1 MVDPRFYNLT
11 AHLHRGGEFGHYWT
25 PDATDE
31 NGNSAKVSHW
41 FPVGDE
47 TPVKA
52 SWEELNSYFSV
63 HPSRIKRNP
72 YEKLHIEDVAAI
84 NCLYAEFD
92 AGAGSKSTLFTHVAD
107 LDPQPNIIIDS
118 GGGYHAYWL
127 LLEPGV
133 IGVDISREDAQKLQY
148 AWVEMVGG
156 DEGAKDLARVL
167 RIPGTLNT
175 KYDPARTVD
184 IIRYDTGQIRPY
196 TLDELSALAQ
206 PTIARIEEEKAAT
219 AAMSTP
225 SPSSVAMDA
234 TDQELIEKA
243 RNSSNGAKFERL
255 WAGDLGDYG
264 GDHSQADL
272 GLCNILAFWTGR
284 DITRMDRI
292 FRQSGLYREKWERED
307 YRTGTLQDAVDN
319 TQKTYDP
326 VNHNDAAVKAAQDA
340 VGVLNGSSVNM
351 STPSVNGAQ
360 KATETDVKA
369 KMSLRV
375 RQDLRD
381 WGYTL
386 RMNQLDDSVEINGER
401 MTDAVKSVVRTRARD
416 EGYGDYKTGKP
427 TLGALEDVLMSTAQ
441 KNSYH
446 PVRDYF
452 DDLEWN
458 GQDHIGQLAGFFVD
472 AHDPIVYDDGF
483 ERSVFEA
490 CLRRWLYGAVA
501 KVFVTSGAI
510 RPQNPVLVLVGGQEL
525 GKSTFAQWLCPLPE
539 RFLSAPVRPDA
550 KDDHVNLMTKLV
562 WEIGEIGST
571 TRRADREAL
580 KWFITL
586 QNVTVRIPYAK
597 YDITKPALSSFIG
610 TLNPEQ
616 GYLTDPTGNR
626 RFVTVELN
634 SIDHSYSKAV
644 DIAQVWAQAL
654 DAWRQNPN
662 AHNYSIEERKIIR
675 EINDSHKTTGA
686 HAGLLEK
693 LFQIDASEVGWFTP
707 TADIVSE
714 MHDKHGVSITASLEQ
729 LVGSTLQGMG
739 CKRERRTSK
748 GRRQW
753 GYTGIRLI
761 P

>member
-1 MVDPRFYNLT
+1 MIDPRFHELT
-11 AHLHRGGEFGHYWT
+11 NHLHRGGAFAHYWT

-31 NGNSAKVSHW
+31 HGNRTKISHW
-41 FPVGDE
+41 FDAGSE

-52 SWEELNSYFSV
+52 AWHTLNTYFSV
-63 HPSRIKRNP
+63 HPSTVKRP
-72 YEKLHIEDVAAI
+72 IYEKLHIEDVAAI

-92 AGAGSKSTLFTHVAD
+92 AGTGSKSTLFSHVAD
-107 LDPQPNIIIDS
+107 LEPQPNVIIDS

-127 LLEPGV
+127 LLEPVV
-133 IGVDISREDAQKLQY
+133 IGVDISRDDAQKLQY
-148 AWVEMVGG
+148 AWNQMVGG
-156 DEGAKDLARVL
+156 DPNVKDLARVL

-175 KYDPARTVD
+175 KYDPARAVE
-184 IIRYDTGQIRPY
+184 IIRYETLQVLPY
-196 TLDELSALAQ
+196 HLKDLVALAQ
-206 PTIARIEEEKAAT
+206 PTIDQIEAEKAAT
-219 AAMSTP
+219 AATSTP
-225 SPSSVAMDA
+225 SPSVPIDL
-234 TDQELIEKA
+234 DDRELIEKA
-243 RNSSNGAKFERL
+243 RASSNGAKFERL
-255 WAGDLGDYG
+255 WAGDLSDYG

-284 DITRMDRI
+284 DVDRMDRL
-292 FRQSGLYREKWERED
+292 FRQSGLYRVKWDRDD
-307 YRTGTLQDAVDN
+307 YRTKTLQDAADN
-319 TQKTYDP
+319 TRQTYDP
-326 VNHNDAAVKAAQDA
+326 TSYDSSAVKAAQA
-340 VGVLNGSSVNM
+340 AASASQAAGGNM
-351 STPSVNGAQ
+351 STPSSNGAQ
-360 KATETDVKA
+360 GGGTGAGKAR
-369 KMSLRV
+369 MSLAV
-375 RQDLRD
+375 EQDLQD
-381 WGYTL
+381 WGYSL
-386 RMNQLDDSVEINGER
+386 RMNQLDDSIEINGER

-416 EGYGDYKTGKP
+416 EGYGDFKTGKP
-427 TLGALEDVLMSTAQ
+427 TLGALEDVLMATAA

-446 PVRDYF
+446 PIKDYF
-452 DDLEWN
+452 NALEWN
-458 GQDHIGQLAGFFVD
+458 GQDHIGYLASFFVD

-483 ERSVFEA
+483 QRSVFEA

-525 GKSTFAQWLCPLPE
+525 GKSTFAQWLCPMPD

-626 RFVTVELN
+626 RFVTVELE
-634 SIDHSYSKAV
+634 SIDHSYSQTV
-644 DIAQVWAQAL
+644 DIDQVWAQAM
-654 DAWRQNPN
+654 DTWQQNPN
-662 AHNYSIEERKIIR
+662 AYHFIPEERKIIR
-675 EINDSHKTTGA
+675 EINDTHKTTGA

-693 LFQIDASEVGWFTP
+693 LFQIDANEIGWFTP

-739 CKRERRTSK
+739 CKRERRTSA

-753 GYTGIRLI
+753 GYTGIRPI